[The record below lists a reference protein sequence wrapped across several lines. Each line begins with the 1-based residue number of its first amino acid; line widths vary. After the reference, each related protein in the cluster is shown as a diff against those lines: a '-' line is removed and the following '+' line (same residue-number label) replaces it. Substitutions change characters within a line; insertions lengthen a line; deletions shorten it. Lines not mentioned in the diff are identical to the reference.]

1 MFLLG
6 EYYED
11 EARDIAD
18 RLKKVGMKVEIR
30 TFTASRMELFHFLE
44 GRMSAIKGKMK
55 ESTFKRYERYL
66 DALRKVVAEG
76 AGPDDFR
83 ERLLLAIDPQYNVKQ
98 KQFREIMGGNTPEQE
113 RAVILDSSSDIL
125 GDLMEVSNAESFIN
139 LLLERNKIQIG
150 ENIGDKLDDPIW
162 RVFDD
167 RDEED
172 GEESDLARTT
182 TVFTLEPRA
191 QVFVDEFYT
200 VLAEVMDEDFEEEF
214 DEEYMRLVFLGKL
227 ISDLKE
233 PAPGWMKSEDFRER
247 CKVKMDE
254 DGDLL
259 EIDGRRAINELARVL
274 EKNGVIKTKSGR
286 ARWKA

>member
-1 MFLLG
+1 
-6 EYYED
+6 
-11 EARDIAD
+11 
-18 RLKKVGMKVEIR
+18 
-30 TFTASRMELFHFLE
+30 
-44 GRMSAIKGKMK
+44 
-55 ESTFKRYERYL
+55 
-66 DALRKVVAEG
+66 
-76 AGPDDFR
+76 
-83 ERLLLAIDPQYNVKQ
+83 
-98 KQFREIMGGNTPEQE
+98 
-113 RAVILDSSSDIL
+113 
-125 GDLMEVSNAESFIN
+125 MEVSNAESFIN

-150 ENIGDKLDDPIW
+150 EDIGDKLDDPIW

-200 VLAEVMDEDFEEEF
+200 VLAEVMDEEFEEEF
-214 DEEYMRLVFLGKL
+214 DEEYMRLVFVGKL

-233 PAPGWMKSEDFRER
+233 PASGWMTMEDFRER

-259 EIDGRRAINELARVL
+259 EINGRRAINELARVL

>member
-1 MFLLG
+1 MQ
-6 EYYED
+6 
-11 EARDIAD
+11 R
-18 RLKKVGMKVEIR
+18 
-30 TFTASRMELFHFLE
+30 
-44 GRMSAIKGKMK
+44 
-55 ESTFKRYERYL
+55 
-66 DALRKVVAEG
+66 ALSI
-76 AGPDDFR
+76 FFW
-83 ERLLLAIDPQYNVKQ
+83 N
-98 KQFREIMGGNTPEQE
+98 
-113 RAVILDSSSDIL
+113 
-125 GDLMEVSNAESFIN
+125 
-139 LLLERNKIQIG
+139 
-150 ENIGDKLDDPIW
+150 DPIW

-233 PAPGWMKSEDFRER
+233 PAPGWMNMEDFRER

-274 EKNGVIKTKSGR
+274 EKNGVIKTKVAMPGGKREVWTCPASFLPLAMLR
-286 ARWKA
+286 VLKSPALLLFI